1 MKFERLVV
9 EKFKVVCC
17 NGIEMVLEPDT
28 MGKKDYDTR
37 WPLGWNLVVNEEASV
52 TVTEIYDVAK
62 GILEQNKKTI
72 EIIFVEVLGEK
83 MSIKLETTK
92 EEFLT
97 SLIGDVQ
104 CLSKITQKWHRAARY
119 VNFTYRVFL
128 LNFLYNNW
136 LYLINSIE

>member
-9 EKFKVVCC
+9 EKIKVVCC

-37 WPLGWNLVVNEEASV
+37 CPLGWNLVVNEEASV

-104 CLSKITQKWHRAARY
+104 CLSKITQK
-119 VNFTYRVFL
+119 
-128 LNFLYNNW
+128 
-136 LYLINSIE
+136 